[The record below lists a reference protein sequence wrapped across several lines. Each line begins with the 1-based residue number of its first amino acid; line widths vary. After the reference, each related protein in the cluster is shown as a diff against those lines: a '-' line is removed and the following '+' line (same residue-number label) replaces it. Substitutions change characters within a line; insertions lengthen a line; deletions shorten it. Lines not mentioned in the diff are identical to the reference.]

1 MAILTTD
8 VDTRG
13 SGGTGETNPDNWLG
27 GIKSNTELSP
37 TVAEENL
44 FSNVLGQE
52 ASDGSTK
59 YRGLY
64 FHNGHA
70 SLTLTL
76 TVIWFT
82 TQTPSADTVI
92 AMALAGEGLNATI
105 ETIANEDTAPV
116 GETFTS
122 PATKA
127 AGLSM
132 GSVPFSQHF
141 GFWVRRIVSAAASA
155 LDNDDWAYR
164 IEGDTVA

>member
-8 VDTRG
+8 VDTRL
-13 SGGTGETNPDNWLG
+13 SGGAGNSDPDASLG
-27 GIKSNTELSP
+27 GIKSSTELSP

-44 FSNVLGQE
+44 FNNVLGQE
-52 ASDGSTK
+52 ANDGSTK

-64 FHNGHA
+64 YHNGHA

-82 TQTPSADTVI
+82 TQTPSADTII
-92 AMALAGEGLNATI
+92 AMALAGEGLNATM
-105 ETIANEDTAPV
+105 ETVADEDTAPV

-141 GFWVRRIVSAAASA
+141 GFWIRRVVSAVASA